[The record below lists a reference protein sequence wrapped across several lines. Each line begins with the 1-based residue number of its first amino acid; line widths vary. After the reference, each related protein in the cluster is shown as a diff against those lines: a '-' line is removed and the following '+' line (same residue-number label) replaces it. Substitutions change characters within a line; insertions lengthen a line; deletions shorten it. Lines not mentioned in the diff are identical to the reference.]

1 MRNRDPARLPPL
13 DLLAA
18 FEAAARHL
26 SFTQAAVERFVTQS
40 AISRQIRQLEDDL
53 GAPLFERRHRALAL
67 TDEGRRLFATC
78 SSALEAI
85 RSTATAIRAPRRRE
99 VLALTTT
106 PGVAA
111 LWLIP
116 RLPLFTREFPGIDVR
131 IDTGL
136 EARDLR
142 QDGFDIAIRYLP
154 ADATVGQPL
163 FSESLLPVCSP
174 GLIERGPALRRPADL
189 AAHTLIQLASPP
201 QSGMPVEWLPWLQ
214 ALGVPD
220 LQPSSTLTFNGYGE
234 AIAAAVAGQGVA
246 LGRRPLID
254 DLLRQRSL
262 VAPFRQSLVS
272 ARRYVLLVAPQAA
285 ARPAVAALAAWLL
298 AQATGPGPGK
308 LIR

>member
-13 DLLAA
+13 DLLGA

-26 SFTQAAVERFVTQS
+26 SFTQAAAERFITQS

-67 TDEGRRLFATC
+67 TDDGRQLFATC

-85 RSTATAIRAPRRRE
+85 RKTATAIRAPRRRE

-116 RLPLFTREFPGIDVR
+116 RLPLFMRDHPGVDVR

-142 QDGFDIAIRYLP
+142 HDGFDLAIRYVA
-154 ADATVGQPL
+154 ADSTQGQPL
-163 FSESLLPVCSP
+163 FRESLLPVCSP
-174 GLIERGPALRRPADL
+174 ALLKQGPPLRKPADL

-214 ALGVPD
+214 AMGVPD

-234 AIAAAVAGQGVA
+234 AIAAAMAGQGVA

-262 VAPFRQSLVS
+262 VAPFKQTMVS
-272 ARRYVLLVAPQAA
+272 PRGYVLLTAPNSTP
-285 ARPAVAALAAWLL
+285 RPAVAALARWLL
-298 AQATGPGPGK
+298 AQAAEPGPGK